1 MSEAPALPPFTA
13 HNILLPDGTET
24 LPGHP
29 PTAESGR
36 CRAALRDLA
45 MAFPSYPCTPL
56 VADLGCLEGG
66 YAEAF
71 ARAGYAV
78 TGIEVRTENMACCH
92 YVAGRAGLGD
102 NLRFEQRD
110 VRDAVAQARPGQW
123 DAVYC
128 GGLLYHLE
136 YPAAFLRDLGQATER
151 LLILDTHCS
160 LRPDA
165 EHEGHAGHWYEES
178 RSRWSAWGNER
189 SFWLAKP
196 DLLAAIWD
204 AGFSLVFEQHDQLD
218 DTRNP
223 LEDRGMFVG
232 VKV

>member
-1 MSEAPALPPFTA
+1 MKETPALPPFTA
-13 HNILLPDGTET
+13 HNIRLADGTET
-24 LPGHP
+24 LPGQP
-29 PTAESGR
+29 LTAGTGR
-36 CRAALRDLA
+36 CQAALRDLA
-45 MAFPSYPCTPL
+45 MAFPSYPYTPR

-78 TGIEVRTENMACCH
+78 TGIEVRTENIACCR
-92 YVAGRAGLGD
+92 YVANRAGLP
-102 NLRFEQRD
+102 NLDFVKAD
-110 VRDAVAQARPGQW
+110 VREVLDRAFDGQW

-136 YPAAFLRDLGQATER
+136 DPSVFLRDLGRVTAR
-151 LLILDTHCS
+151 LLVLDTHFS
-160 LRPDA
+160 VHPDA
-165 EHEGHAGHWYEES
+165 EHEGRAGHWYEEG
-178 RSRWSAWGNER
+178 RSRWSAWGNEK

-196 DLLAAIWD
+196 DLLAAVQD
-204 AGFSLVFEQHDQLD
+204 AGFSLVFEQHDQWD